1 MSEQLV
7 FSSGTMSDSQK
18 YEELLPQIYSLVTP
32 EEPLVTSFSNIAA
45 SLKQAFEK
53 ISWVGFY
60 LMKNGM
66 LYLGPFQGKIACTMI
81 KPGSGVCGTVAK
93 TGKTMIVPD
102 VDKFPGH
109 IACDADSR
117 SEIVLPLFHGSTL
130 YGVLDIDSHFY
141 NSFNETDQMYLEK
154 LCVYIN
160 DTLIKKHEGRL
171 L

>member
-7 FSSGTMSDSQK
+7 FSDEKLSDARK
-18 YEELLPQIYSLVTP
+18 YEELLPQIYSLVSGD
-32 EEPLVTSFSNIAA
+32 EPLVTALSNIAA
-45 SLKQAFEK
+45 SLNQAFEK
-53 ISWVGFY
+53 ISWAGFY

-66 LYLGPFQGKIACTMI
+66 LFLGPFQGKIACTAI
-81 KPGSGVCGTVAK
+81 KPGSGVCGTVAAS
-93 TGKTMIVPD
+93 GKTLIVPD

-117 SEIVLPLFHGSTL
+117 SEIVLPLFNGTAL

-141 NSFNETDQMYLEK
+141 NSFNETDRKYLEQ
-154 LCVYIN
+154 LCSFIN
-160 DTLIKKHEGRL
+160 ESLIKKHDGRL